1 MWGTSILEEVKC
13 LLQYPINVYPDNV
26 TVDGT
31 TDANDRKVHFTFKGD
46 MLRAYVVRFFDYETG
61 NVVVNDSPIYSYDSE
76 NYVFNNIG
84 YNNDYMEVGGL
95 ISSLTTSVLLPH
107 SYVMQMML
115 INGTVQL
122 SGDNTDR
129 FVLRGKIVEGCLAG
143 GTSLTIEDG
152 INSIYEWDL
161 SANNIRQPVKV
172 IENQREYSLNK
183 MFIIINGEQKL
194 ISSYNYATG
203 EITLDMGV
211 TNAVEDGTDYQI
223 YSNYLVTEQ
232 YYFKTKGL
240 PILTNLYATFDARG
254 IHFTGGCNDIVTYY
268 TVKMQK
274 KSSSDVYIDV
284 AETDKIYSQLIKY
297 DFCDDYDCSEF
308 NAGNDTTRKYRFIVN
323 AVTQDGFN
331 ITAISSDFTAPE
343 RTDTDIIE
351 SATLSKTRDSYYV
364 YVDWTVSGVSNRNYR
379 IYRIN
384 VKDVAHKQLVG
395 DVESGYTAFYDY
407 TIGKHETYKYM
418 IVPYN
423 PTNGSAEIDNAFLTD
438 EIALDEYGYSITAIA
453 DTDKN
458 VDGKPF
464 YLIDSTMAWT
474 FLADIE
480 DTTVTQNLDNV
491 LHVGYGKY
499 SSKTSTNVNYA
510 SGTVSGYLGQV
521 NCLGGRTTF
530 TDDIDIVR
538 KWREFITR
546 DCQYVLQS
554 PKGDRWMV
562 NITENPTTQYEES
575 NPKLSTKFTFSWAE
589 CGSLDDIMV
598 DSKIPDS
605 AVDRD

>member
-1 MWGTSILEEVKC
+1 MI
-13 LLQYPINVYPDNV
+13 QYPINVYPDNV
-26 TVDGT
+26 TIDGS
-31 TDANDRKVHFTFKGD
+31 TDANDRKVHYTFKGD

-61 NVVVNDSPIYSYDSE
+61 NVVVNDTPIYDYDSE

-84 YNNDYMEVGGL
+84 YNNDYIEASGL
-95 ISSLTTSVLLPH
+95 ISSLTTLVLATR
-107 SYVMQMML
+107 SYVMQML
-115 INGTVQL
+115 LVNGTVGL
-122 SGDNTDR
+122 SGDNADR
-129 FVLRGKIVEGCLAG
+129 FVLRGKVVEGCSAG
-143 GTSLTIEDG
+143 GTALTIEDK

-161 SANNIRQPVKV
+161 SASNIRQPVKV
-172 IENQREYSLNK
+172 TENQREYSLNK
-183 MFIIINGEQKL
+183 MFLVVNGEQKL
-194 ISSYNYATG
+194 ISSYNYSTG
-203 EITLDMGV
+203 EITLDTGV
-211 TNAVEDGTDYQI
+211 TNAVADGTEYQI

-232 YYFKTKGL
+232 YYFKTKGM
-240 PILTNLYATFDARG
+240 PVLTNLYATFDARG
-254 IHFTGGCNDIVTYY
+254 IHFTGKCNDVISYY

-274 KSSSDVYIDV
+274 KSSSGVYIDV
-284 AETDKIYSQLIKY
+284 AETGKIYSQLIQY
-297 DFCDDYDCSEF
+297 DFCDDYDCVEL
-308 NAGNDTTRKYRFIVN
+308 NTGNDMTRKYRFIVN

-331 ITAISSDFTAPE
+331 ISATTDDFTAPA
-343 RTDTDIIE
+343 RTNTDIIK
-351 SATLSKTRDSYYV
+351 SASLDKAKDSYYV
-364 YVDWTVSGVSNRNYR
+364 YVDWTVSGVSSRNYR
-379 IYRIN
+379 VYRIDT
-384 VKDVAHKQLVG
+384 KDVAHKQLVG

-407 TIGKHETYKYM
+407 TIGKHETYRYM

-423 PTNGSAEIDNAFLTD
+423 PASGSAEIDNAFLT
-438 EIALDEYGYSITAIA
+438 EGIALDEYGYSIMAIA

-464 YLIDSTMAWT
+464 YLIDSATAWT

-499 SSKTSTNVNYA
+499 SSKTSTSVNYA

-521 NCLGGRTTF
+521 SCLGGNTTF
-530 TDDIDIVR
+530 TDNIDIVR

-546 DCQYVLQS
+546 DCQYILQS

-562 NITENPTTQYEES
+562 NITENPTTEYEES

-598 DSKIPDS
+598 DSKMPDN